1 VHDLLRQNF
10 DFVTGQVV
18 PLLEACLTTAGRRMQ
33 PPFTVDTFA
42 VLITALVQGLNLRY
56 AIEPE
61 RVPVKPL
68 SEQPPDATTWDLFG
82 TTVEI
87 LFRTLTAEAGPQDG
101 GGSSPSSTA
110 RT

>member
-1 VHDLLRQNF
+1 
-10 DFVTGQVV
+10 
-18 PLLEACLTTAGRRMQ
+18 MQ
-33 PPFTVDTFA
+33 PPFTIETFA
-42 VLITALVQGLNLRY
+42 VLVTALVQGLNLRV

-61 RVPVKPL
+61 QVPVKPL
-68 SEQPPDATTWDLFG
+68 SEQPPDPTSWDLFG

-87 LFRTLTAEAGPQDG
+87 LFRSITAEEPQDG